1 MTLGFS
7 THWGPE
13 MGPLA
18 GMPTYFPDKIM
29 KSMWEY
35 YGKET
40 NFFINNW
47 SKETEEKFEL
57 VKPFRDMSAM
67 ERERLTPK
75 PHTIRRG
82 HRWKKGDKIHMVIN
96 NRTKDRFQF
105 APVIKC
111 TKVDSVEI
119 NHWWYDEEKTT
130 SNFSTVKINGKSLE
144 WKDIEKLSENDG
156 FPSVESFFDFFNEDF
171 EGQII
176 HWTDLRY

>member
-13 MGPLA
+13 MGELA
-18 GMPTYFPDKIM
+18 GMPTWFVQKIWNGLIEEYIFDTDPLIECREKYFDKFGEVM
-29 KSMWEY
+29 GLNAS
-35 YGKET
+35 
-40 NFFINNW
+40 
-47 SKETEEKFEL
+47 
-57 VKPFRDMSAM
+57 
-67 ERERLTPK
+67 LTPK
-75 PHTIRRG
+75 LHTIRRG

-130 SNFSTVKINGKSLE
+130 SNFPTVKINGKSLE